1 MARRIDSL
9 QPNETVTLQ
18 FHGSK
23 SLGNEPYL
31 LEATFEG
38 IIGTGEERRAQFDEV
53 EAYRYNGHWAY
64 GTSAEKLSLV

>member
-9 QPNETVTLQ
+9 KQNEKVTLQ

-23 SLGNEPYL
+23 TLGNEPYT
-31 LEATFEG
+31 LEAVFEG
-38 IIGTGEERRAQFDEV
+38 ITGEGDERRANFDEV

-64 GTSAEKLSLV
+64 GTSAEKLTLV